1 MCAVTKLAEAFLLV
15 TDLLSPPLLALP
27 HPLKWANIL

>member
-1 MCAVTKLAEAFLLV
+1 MGAVTKVSEAFLLV

-27 HPLKWANIL
+27 HPLKWANVL